1 MYNTRMMKFVLGKLQ
16 NKMSGRN
23 PFDRTPFEAEWMNEM
38 MGRFARF
45 IRLNA
50 FSSKAVIK
58 TVHGRSSDLFLLP
71 GAFPEADFQWLLV
84 VCLQPIMK
92 LTAAGLFRICT

>member
-1 MYNTRMMKFVLGKLQ
+1 MIRSIAFHPK
-16 NKMSGRN
+16 
-23 PFDRTPFEAEWMNEM
+23 AMND
-38 MGRFARF
+38 
-45 IRLNA
+45 INNN
-50 FSSKAVIK
+50 
-58 TVHGRSSDLFLLP
+58 GRSSDLFLLP

>member
-16 NKMSGRN
+16 N
-23 PFDRTPFEAEWMNEM
+23 
-38 MGRFARF
+38 ARF

>member
-1 MYNTRMMKFVLGKLQ
+1 MLLFLTF
-16 NKMSGRN
+16 
-23 PFDRTPFEAEWMNEM
+23 FEAEWMNEM

>member
-1 MYNTRMMKFVLGKLQ
+1 
-16 NKMSGRN
+16 
-23 PFDRTPFEAEWMNEM
+23 MNEM

-92 LTAAGLFRICT
+92 LTAAGLFRICTWFPFNYRLRTKTV

>member
-1 MYNTRMMKFVLGKLQ
+1 MMKFVLGKLQ
-16 NKMSGRN
+16 NK
-23 PFDRTPFEAEWMNEM
+23 M